1 MRELQ
6 AHLCDAE
13 VYDAVAVVGLL
24 NLSNRLAL
32 ATGITVE
39 DDLPER
45 ARWYHSLHTAW
56 ASGPGRE
63 DVYLAPEG

>member
-1 MRELQ
+1 MAALL
-6 AHLCDAE
+6 AHLSDPE

-39 DDLPER
+39 DDLP
-45 ARWYHSLHTAW
+45 
-56 ASGPGRE
+56 
-63 DVYLAPEG
+63 